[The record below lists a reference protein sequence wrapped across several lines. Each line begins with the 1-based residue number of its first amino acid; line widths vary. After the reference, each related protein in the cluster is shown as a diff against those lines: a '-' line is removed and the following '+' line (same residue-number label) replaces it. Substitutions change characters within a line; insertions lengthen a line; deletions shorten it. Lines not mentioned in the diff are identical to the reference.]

1 MDEKFTTKARANV
14 LLVQS
19 FALTN
24 NTELTENQVINGIL
38 ENITIENAKTFAD
51 VLTRKIPVNT
61 ETQKRERKKNN
72 KTKDG
77 RGRRREQAHFVLDSK
92 IVMLTQRQ
100 EYKLKGMY
108 GGLYPTA
115 VKMLEDHIAK
125 TGIQINHYEA
135 LIRTERPIYKQLFK
149 TKETQQCATN

>member
-1 MDEKFTTKARANV
+1 MDEKFTKIAHANI

-19 FALTN
+19 LALRN
-24 NTELTENQVINGIL
+24 NTELTEYQVINGIL
-38 ENITIENAKTFAD
+38 ENITSENAETFAD
-51 VLTRKIPVNT
+51 ILTRKIPANT
-61 ETQKRERKKNN
+61 GTQKRERKI
-72 KTKDG
+72 KDG
-77 RGRRREQAHFVLDSK
+77 RGRKHEQPRFVLDSK

-115 VKMLEDHIAK
+115 VQMLEDQISK

-135 LIRTERPIYKQLFK
+135 LVRKDRPIYKQIFK
-149 TKETQQCATN
+149 AKETQQCVTLS

>member
-1 MDEKFTTKARANV
+1 MDEKFTKIARANI

-19 FALTN
+19 LALRN
-24 NTELTENQVINGIL
+24 NTELTEYQVINGIL
-38 ENITIENAKTFAD
+38 ENITSENAETFAD
-51 VLTRKIPVNT
+51 ILTREIPANT
-61 ETQKRERKKNN
+61 GTQKRERKN
-72 KTKDG
+72 KIKDG
-77 RGRRREQAHFVLDSK
+77 RGRKHEQPRFVLDSK

-115 VKMLEDHIAK
+115 VKMLEDQISK

-135 LIRTERPIYKQLFK
+135 LIRKDRPIYKQLFK
-149 TKETQQCATN
+149 PKETQQCVTLS